1 MRVFFT
7 NFRRSFVSIGL
18 LELVV
23 TLAIQFFYHEPLSAG
38 SLIDGLSTISLLFF
52 CAGLSIFVYQGGF
65 FDGMIYSFKRFAR
78 SVRNKQLGE
87 NDAEA
92 PLTEFKHHD
101 GNRSSITWP
110 LIFDSLFL
118 FIVSLIMSFLFV

>member
-7 NFRRSFVSIGL
+7 NFRLSFVSIGL
-18 LELVV
+18 LELVFA
-23 TLAIQFFYHEPLSAG
+23 LAIQFFYQEPFSAG
-38 SLIDGLSTISLLFF
+38 SLIDGLSTISLIFF

-78 SVRNKQLGE
+78 SLRNKKFGE

-92 PLTEFKHHD
+92 PLTEFKHH
-101 GNRSSITWP
+101 GKRFSITWP

-118 FIVSLIMSFLFV
+118 FIVPFVLSLLLF